1 MTQPKY
7 CLIAG
12 VNGAGKSSLYSLQPG
27 IVKGTRRI
35 NADEILRQNHGDWHR
50 QMDSFRAMRTEL
62 TEIRVALANQE
73 SIHVETTLAGNGK
86 THLELIAKAK
96 SKGYEVDLIYVT
108 LDQVQTAISR
118 VQDRVSKGGHGIA
131 PELITKRFRQSLLNL
146 PIIAAQCD
154 EIMIYDNTKRLTL
167 VYDQLKQNVA
177 YNRLI
182 EYPWLYH
189 LDSQIPF

>member
-1 MTQPKY
+1 MAQLTY

-50 QMDSFRAMRTEL
+50 PVDNFRAMRTEL
-62 TEIRVALANQE
+62 TEIKAALANQE

-86 THLELIAKAK
+86 THLKLIAEAK
-96 SKGYEVDLIYVT
+96 SQGYEVELIYIT
-108 LDQVQTAISR
+108 LDQAPTAIKR
-118 VQDRVSKGGHGIA
+118 VQDRVSKGGHGVA
-131 PELITKRFRQSLLNL
+131 PALITKRFRQSRLNL

-154 EIMIYDNTKRLTL
+154 EIMIYDNTKRLAL
-167 VYDQLKQNVA
+167 VYDQLKQRVA
-177 YNRLI
+177 YNRLV
-182 EYPWLYH
+182 EYPWLP
-189 LDSQIPF
+189 DVASQIPF